1 MVSREPR
8 PLFRRHVAR
17 PRLTRLLDEARA
29 QAIVLTAPP
38 GYGKTVL
45 AAEWTRSRP
54 EVTWYRA
61 TAASADLAAFARG
74 IAESI
79 GRLCPAAELP
89 AEGLAYGSADAP
101 RHAAELLA
109 PGLTSWPDSAVL
121 VIDDYH
127 LVQESRPN
135 EEFLDWLLTLS
146 SLCVLV
152 TTRGRPSWASA
163 RRILYGQVL
172 ELGRAH
178 LAMTDEEAAAVLA
191 EEPPK
196 EVREAIARAQGWPA
210 LVGLAALAA
219 ATDAPQASV
228 SETVYRYFAD
238 EVLRREGPDLQ
249 RFMLASSVPET
260 VDVDVAGALGLAGP
274 EDAIDH
280 LAGEGLLQPAGEGF
294 RYHPLLRDFLRHKLR
309 ATQPGGEAELVA
321 RAIDAAAAAGRA
333 DEAFGLAAENGLL
346 ERAAAI
352 AAEHATGLLAE
363 SRDETLARWLDAC
376 GSLVA
381 VHPRLLLARAALQLR
396 RGDPG
401 SAVATAHGVAER
413 LPADDPDS
421 SRAWYLAASAL
432 NLMSE
437 RERALVDAERARERA
452 VSRHDRMNALLLC
465 SMTAAALE
473 IDETTYLDELEGLAR
488 DDLHAR
494 FRLASARIWCSF
506 ARPTLAGTWERVA
519 SVVPLAD
526 HCDGAM
532 LRSDLLGAGACLCVL
547 RGDYELAAGLA
558 ERASSVAAEFKLR
571 VPHAYCLLYLANAE
585 IGRREFGLADAAL
598 TSVEQSS
605 ALEQDGIRVTAAS
618 TRLKLALARGDEVD
632 PRPLDELGAEKAG
645 KSSRGLYAALCALA
659 AARAGDDERLRR
671 EVETARRLTRGAEA
685 RFCSLY
691 AELAAGIRAL
701 DAPPADLHRVVQE
714 TTEADV
720 LDCLVV
726 AYRAVPELLAA
737 AAAHPS
743 SAAVVRRAIRAGR
756 DDALGRATGLV
767 GTSGATPSEAL
778 TPRESE
784 VLGLMAEGL
793 SNTEIASR
801 LFISPRTVKVHVH
814 HVLDKLES
822 RSRIEAVLKS
832 RLKADPRPVE
842 STRREES

>member
-1 MVSREPR
+1 MVSRELR

-17 PRLTRLLDEARA
+17 PRLTRLLDGAPA
-29 QAIVLTAPP
+29 QAIVLAAPP

-54 EVTWYRA
+54 GTTWYRA

-74 IAESI
+74 LAESI
-79 GRLCPAAELP
+79 ARLCPALELP

-109 PGLTSWPDSAVL
+109 PGLASWPAGGVL

-135 EEFLDWLLTLS
+135 EEFLDWLLTLT
-146 SLCVLV
+146 SLRVLV

-172 ELGRAH
+172 EIGRAQ

-191 EEPPK
+191 EEPPR
-196 EVREAIARAQGWPA
+196 EVREAIVRAQGWPA

-219 ATDAPQASV
+219 ATDAPQATV

-238 EVLRREGPDLQ
+238 EVLRREGPKLQ
-249 RFMLASSVPET
+249 RFMLASAVPET
-260 VDVDVAGALGLAGP
+260 LDLDVAAALRLTGG

-280 LAGEGLLQPAGEGF
+280 LAGEGLLQPTGDGF

-309 ATQPGGEAELVA
+309 AEHPGREEELLE
-321 RAIDAAAAAGRA
+321 RAIDAADAAGRA
-333 DEAFGLAAENGLL
+333 DEAFGLAADNGLL

-352 AAEHATGLLAE
+352 AAEHATRLLAE

-413 LPADDPDS
+413 LAADDPDS

-452 VSRHDRMNALLLC
+452 VSRQDRMNALLLC
-465 SMTAAALE
+465 SLTAAALE
-473 IDETTYLDELEGLAR
+473 IDETAYLDQLEELAM

-585 IGRREFGLADAAL
+585 IGRRELGLAEAAL
-598 TSVEQSS
+598 TSVEQGS
-605 ALEQDGIRVTAAS
+605 ALEQDGVRVTAAS
-618 TRLKLALARGDEVD
+618 TRLKLALARGEEVE
-632 PRPLDELGAEKAG
+632 PRPLQELGVEKAG
-645 KSSRGLYAALCALA
+645 KSSRGLYTALCALA
-659 AARAGDDERLRR
+659 AARAGDEERLRR
-671 EVETARRLTRGAEA
+671 EAETARRMTRGVEA

-691 AELAAGIRAL
+691 AELAEGVRTL
-701 DAPPADLHRVVQE
+701 DAPSADLHRVVQE
-714 TTEADV
+714 TAEADA

-726 AYRAVPELLAA
+726 AYRAVPELLPA

-756 DDALGRATGLV
+756 DDVLARATGLV
-767 GTSGATPSEAL
+767 ATSGVAPSEAL

-832 RLKADPRPVE
+832 RLKAEPRPVE

>member
-1 MVSREPR
+1 MVPQNLR

-17 PRLTRLLDEARA
+17 PRLTRLLDETRA
-29 QAIVLTAPP
+29 QAITLTAPP

-45 AAEWTRSRP
+45 AAEWARSRTDT
-54 EVTWYRA
+54 TWYRA

-74 IAESI
+74 IADSAA
-79 GRLCPAAELP
+79 RVCPAVEVP
-89 AEGLAYGSADAP
+89 DDGLAYGSGDAA
-101 RHAAELLA
+101 RHAAELFAPALA
-109 PGLTSWPDSAVL
+109 DWPANGFL

-127 LVQESRPN
+127 LAQESRPN
-135 EEFLDWLLTLS
+135 EELLDWLLTLS
-146 SLCVLV
+146 PLRVLV
-152 TTRGRPSWASA
+152 TTRGRPAWASA
-163 RRILYGQVL
+163 RRILYGEVL
-172 ELGRAH
+172 EIGRAQ
-178 LAMTDEEAAAVLA
+178 LAMTDDEAAAVLA
-191 EEPPK
+191 EEPPR
-196 EVREAIARAQGWPA
+196 EVREALGRAQGWPA

-219 ATDAPQASV
+219 ASDAPQASV
-228 SETVYRYFAD
+228 SEVVYRYFAD
-238 EVLRREGPDLQ
+238 EVLRREGPELQ
-249 RFMLASSVPET
+249 RFMLASAVPET
-260 VDVDVAGALGLAGP
+260 VDVDVAAALGLAGA
-274 EDAIDH
+274 DGAIDH
-280 LAGEGLLQPAGEGF
+280 LAGEGLLQPAGDGF

-309 ATQPGGEAELVA
+309 AEQPGREDELLA
-321 RAIDAAAAAGRA
+321 RAIDAADAAGRA
-333 DEAFGLAAENGLL
+333 DEAFALAADNGLV

-352 AAEHATGLLAE
+352 AAEHSTRLLAE

-396 RGDPG
+396 RGESG

-413 LPADDPDS
+413 LAADDPDS

-452 VSRHDRMNALLLC
+452 VTRHDSMNALLLC

-473 IDETTYLDELEGLAR
+473 IDETAYLDELEELAM

-585 IGRREFGLADAAL
+585 IGRREFGLAEAAL
-598 TSVEQSS
+598 TSVEQGS
-605 ALEQDGIRVTAAS
+605 ALEQDGVRVTAAS
-618 TRLKLALARGDEVD
+618 TRLKLALARGDEVE
-632 PRPLDELGAEKAG
+632 PRPLHELGVEKAG
-645 KSSRGLYAALCALA
+645 KSSRGLYAALCALT
-659 AARAGDDERLRR
+659 AARTGDEDRLRR
-671 EVETARRLTRGAEA
+671 EVETARRVTRGVEA

-691 AELAAGIRAL
+691 AELATRVRAVE
-701 DAPPADLHRVVQE
+701 APPDDLHRVVQE
-714 TTEADV
+714 TAEADV

-726 AYRAVPELLAA
+726 GYRAVPELLPA

-756 DDALGRATGLV
+756 DDVLARATGLV
-767 GTSGATPSEAL
+767 GTGGAASSEAL

-832 RLKADPRPVE
+832 RLKGDRRPVE